1 MVNYETGDTVDS
13 KEETQLPLCYWSP
26 GERKKD
32 NSKKRECRC
41 REGEEYV
48 EHYF

>member
-32 NSKKRECRC
+32 NSKKRGMPRQPS
-41 REGEEYV
+41 RRQ
-48 EHYF
+48 F